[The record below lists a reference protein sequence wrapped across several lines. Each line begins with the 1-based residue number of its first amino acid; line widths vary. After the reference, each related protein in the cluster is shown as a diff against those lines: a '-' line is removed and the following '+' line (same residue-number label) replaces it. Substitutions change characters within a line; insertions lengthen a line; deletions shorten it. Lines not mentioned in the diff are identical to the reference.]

1 MSLLRHTGS
10 VFYFSLYENLE
21 KNIQALDKRTLSPRW
36 AYVVSKQ
43 RKAALIKTIEVVDS
57 GFSKKQLEEIKEF
70 SAGKHGRPYNEVKK
84 EIEDRYSEVL
94 NKDENLVK
102 DWEIIES

>member
-43 RKAALIKTIEVVDS
+43 RKAALIKTIEVKDT
-57 GFSKKQLEEIKEF
+57 GFSKKQLEEVKEF
-70 SAGKHGRPYNEVKK
+70 STSKHSRLYKEIKK
-84 EIEDRYSEVL
+84 EIENRFNDEL
-94 NKDENLVK
+94 NKDEKLVK
-102 DWEIIES
+102 DWEYCE